1 MSPMRAWP
9 LNPHF
14 LKALTMRALQ
24 TQEVTQ
30 VSGGKVTVTVDVNV
44 PAKYVHVNVVDG
56 TKVITI
62 VNVDWSKF
70 TTKA

>member
-1 MSPMRAWP
+1 
-9 LNPHF
+9 
-14 LKALTMRALQ
+14 MRALQ
-24 TQEVTQ
+24 LQEVTQ